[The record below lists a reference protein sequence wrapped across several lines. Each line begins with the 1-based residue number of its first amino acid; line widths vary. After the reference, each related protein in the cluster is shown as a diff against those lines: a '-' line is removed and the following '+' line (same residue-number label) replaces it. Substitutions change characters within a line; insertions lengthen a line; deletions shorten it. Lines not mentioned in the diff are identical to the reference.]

1 VGDPFYSGRPAVVFF
16 RLNLTALLAA
26 LAVLDLL
33 VDRVLT
39 RLFLPPSTLENP
51 LARVLVGVASF
62 LSYLGG
68 ALALLLFA
76 TSFLGLIRRR
86 ELYPRSL
93 RMVASILAVFFVLLF
108 IGCVSTYPGSPR
120 LFIQL
125 RTSQAFFAWLTMMAV
140 WRAVLPGRTKV
151 GITLFMLPIVL
162 HTAALFLGE
171 ISATRNGALPGQLA
185 RIGEIVAFLAAG
197 AAPLLLPGSL
207 RGTRAGWGVWLAGA
221 AAVVALGALAF
232 FKFDLMQMLGLYGLR
247 LELPPLAVP
256 GAWAYLLLL
265 ALATFG
271 TVTAV
276 LPALKGGGADRL
288 LAYGIIM
295 VVTTGY
301 QIASPMDLAI
311 ATAGLLAMAVG
322 VSRRGLDAPP
332 APPVLGA
339 SAPAPVAA

>member
-1 VGDPFYSGRPAVVFF
+1 VFSRF
-16 RLNLTALLAA
+16 NLTALLAA

-33 VDRVLT
+33 VDRLLA

-51 LARVLVGVASF
+51 GARLLVFAGSF
-62 LSYLGG
+62 VSYLSG

-140 WRAVLPGRTKV
+140 WRAALPGRTKLGV
-151 GITLFMLPIVL
+151 TLFMLPSIL

-171 ISATRNGALPGQLA
+171 ISATRNGALPGHLA

-207 RGTRAGWGVWLAGA
+207 RASRAGWKVWLVGV
-221 AAVVALGALAF
+221 AAVGALVALAL
-232 FKFDLMQMLGLYGLR
+232 FKFDLMQVLGLYGLR

-271 TVTAV
+271 TITAV
-276 LPALKGGGADRL
+276 LPALQGGGGDRL

-295 VVTTGY
+295 VVTAGY
-301 QIASPMDLAI
+301 QISSPTDLAI

-322 VSRRGLDAPP
+322 VARRGLAAPP
-332 APPVLGA
+332 PPPPPLPAVGLDR
-339 SAPAPVAA
+339 SAPVAI

>member
-1 VGDPFYSGRPAVVFF
+1 MIRSILAHPVVLA
-16 RLNLTALLAA
+16 RLNLTALLAV
-26 LAVLDLL
+26 LAVVDLL
-33 VDRVLT
+33 VDRLLT

-51 LARVLVGVASF
+51 GARLLMSVGSF
-62 LSYLGG
+62 VSYLSG

-76 TSFLGLIRRR
+76 TGFLGLIRRR

-125 RTSQAFFAWLTMMAV
+125 RTSQAFLTWLTIMAI
-140 WRAVLPGRTKV
+140 WRAPLPGRTKLGV
-151 GITLFMLPIVL
+151 TLFMLPAIL
-162 HTAALFLGE
+162 HTAALFTGE
-171 ISATRNGALPGQLA
+171 IASTRSGALPGHLA

-207 RGTRAGWGVWLAGA
+207 RSPRPGWPVWFLGGLAVLGVGLLA
-221 AAVVALGALAF
+221 AL
-232 FKFDLMQMLGLYGLR
+232 KFDLMQVLGLYGLR
-247 LELPPLAVP
+247 LELPPLGVP

-276 LPALKGGGADRL
+276 LPALLGGGGDRL

-295 VVTTGY
+295 VVTAGY
-301 QIASPMDLAI
+301 QISSPTDLAM

-322 VSRRGLDAPP
+322 VSRRGHPASPP
-332 APPVLGA
+332 SVATTA
-339 SAPAPVAA
+339 APA

>member
-1 VGDPFYSGRPAVVFF
+1 VFA

-33 VDRVLT
+33 VDRLLT

-51 LARVLVGVASF
+51 GVRVLVSIGSF
-62 LSYLGG
+62 VSYLCG

-93 RMVASILAVFFVLLF
+93 RMVASILAVFFVVLF

-120 LFIQL
+120 LFVQL
-125 RTSQAFFAWLTMMAV
+125 RTSQAFLAWLTIMAI
-140 WRAVLPGRTKV
+140 WRASLPGRTKL
-151 GITLFMLPIVL
+151 GITLFMLPSIL
-162 HTAALFLGE
+162 HTAALFCGE
-171 ISATRNGALPGQLA
+171 ISATRGGALPGHLV

-197 AAPLLLPGSL
+197 SAPLLLPGSL
-207 RGTRAGWGVWLAGA
+207 RGGRPGWRVWLLGA
-221 AAVVALGALAF
+221 AAVLGVGVLALL
-232 FKFDLMQMLGLYGLR
+232 KFDLMQVLGLYGLR
-247 LELPPLAVP
+247 LELPPPGVP

-276 LPALKGGGADRL
+276 LPALVGGGGDRL

-295 VVTTGY
+295 VVTAGY
-301 QIASPMDLAI
+301 QISSPTDLAT

-322 VSRRGLDAPP
+322 VARRGQSTPP
-332 APPVLGA
+332 PPVLA
-339 SAPAPVAA
+339 ADAAAPAPA